1 MWALLMLAADPPPAE
16 GGAPWFMSF
25 VPLLVLVAVGY
36 MLLLRPARAQEQQ
49 RKALVAGLKKNDRI
63 VNSGGI
69 IGTVESI
76 KEKEDEVVLRGG
88 LRITKSSIVRVLT
101 EEPARDQKEG
111 VA

>member
-1 MWALLMLAADPPPAE
+1 MWALLMLAADPPQPE

-36 MLLLRPARAQEQQ
+36 MLLLRPARNQEQQ
-49 RKALVAGLKKNDRI
+49 RKAMVASLKKNDRI

>member
-1 MWALLMLAADPPPAE
+1 MWALLMLAADPPPD
-16 GGAPWFMSF
+16 GGPPWFMSM

-36 MLLLRPARAQEQQ
+36 MLLLRPARNQEQQ
-49 RKALVAGLKKNDRI
+49 RKAMVAGLKKNDRI

-101 EEPARDQKEG
+101 DEPARDQKEG

>member
-1 MWALLMLAADPPPAE
+1 MWALLMLAADPPQAE
-16 GGAPWFMSF
+16 GGAPPWTMFAYLP
-25 VPLLVLVAVGY
+25 VLLLLAY
-36 MLLLRPARAQEQQ
+36 MLLFRPARAQEQQ
-49 RKALVAGLKKNDRI
+49 RKAMVAGLKKNDRI

-101 EEPARDQKEG
+101 DEPARDQKEG

>member
-1 MWALLMLAADPPPAE
+1 MWALLMLAADPPPD
-16 GGAPWFMSF
+16 GGPPWFMSF

-36 MLLLRPARAQEQQ
+36 MLLLRPARNQEQQ
-49 RKALVAGLKKNDRI
+49 RKAMVAGLKKNDRI

-101 EEPARDQKEG
+101 EESARDQKEG